1 MNKCPICGQQ
11 RRSDEKKCPECD
23 VFYSKIDEFLA
34 EEEARDEQN
43 LFKTRLKRIRTAD
56 DWKHALKAE
65 LKLIYRELP
74 KGSMFVLYVV
84 IAFVFLMSMAVL

>member
-1 MNKCPICGQQ
+1 MVSK
-11 RRSDEKKCPECD
+11 RRGDEKKCPECD

-43 LFKTRLKRIRTAD
+43 LFKTRLQRIRSAD
-56 DWKHALKAE
+56 DWKQALKAE
-65 LKLIYRELP
+65 LKLIYQELP

-84 IAFVFLMSMAVL
+84 LAFIFLMTMAVL